1 MNTSIWVIKN
11 IFTDFSLS
19 FINEKDAEDVAIKK
33 NQDSH
38 LQDDSE
44 KEFYVVE
51 VKVLGNTEAQKYL

>member
-38 LQDDSE
+38 LQDEHE